1 MPSLNVLLPVAG
13 LALLDTLSPAVIGV
27 SLYVLLS
34 GARSAARPLLAYL
47 GTVAAFYFALG
58 CALMFGAGAALEMV
72 GGLLDDTALGWV
84 LTVAGGAA
92 LVYSFFMSTEPRPR
106 RPESLRA
113 GAMVA
118 LGLGTGLLEGST
130 ALPYFGAIGIMTAA
144 GLAPAV
150 WLPVL
155 AAYNLV
161 MVAPGL
167 LLYLGYRA
175 LGERVRPRLEK
186 WRTGIESSGREAL
199 PWIVGIVGFLVLR
212 QGLWLTGALERFGV
226 HVG

>member
-27 SLYVLLS
+27 SLYVILS
-34 GARSAARPLLAYL
+34 GSRSVARPLLAYL

-58 CALMFGAGAALEMV
+58 CALMFGAGLVLAEV
-72 GGLLDDTALGWV
+72 GGLLDDTALGWI
-84 LTVAGGAA
+84 LTAAGGAA
-92 LVYSFFMSTEPRPR
+92 LVYSFFMSTERRTR
-106 RPESLRA
+106 RPDSLRT
-113 GAMVA
+113 GAMIA
-118 LGLGTGLLEGST
+118 LGLGTGLLEGAT
-130 ALPYFGAIGIMTAA
+130 ALPYFGAIGILTTAEVS
-144 GLAPAV
+144 PAA

-161 MVAPGL
+161 MVLPGV

-175 LGERVRPRLEK
+175 LGERLRPRLEK
-186 WRTGIESSGREAL
+186 WRTRVESGGREAL

-212 QGLWLTGALERFGV
+212 QGLWLSGALERFGV
-226 HVG
+226 FVG